1 MSNNRR
7 TIIIGGGTFNHIRNH
22 LSLAAPA
29 FGTTAKVMNKQLP
42 DSEIF
47 LTKMADPFSLLT
59 TNQHVS
65 DFIDELIDDPS
76 VGTIV
81 MNAAICDFEGT
92 IVGSD
97 EESGKHAERLKT
109 AAGRKLLKLTPSDK
123 IIGRIRLA
131 RPDIFLVGFKTTTG
145 ADSETQFLTAL
156 KFMKSTKCNLVLAN
170 DVVTRNNMVITP
182 EETHYSETTDR
193 YVALKELCEMIQLRQ
208 NLTYTRTKLH
218 DEPNT
223 SMNATPESFQ
233 VVVKYLIENGGF
245 IENNGNGFTPG
256 HFCYKMNDHSFLSSQ
271 RKANHNKVFDIGLT
285 KLYGDVNSEYISAYG
300 RTKASVGATSQRLIF
315 DKFPEYD
322 CIIHTHNPQREG
334 SDLPTTQQRPYQC
347 GSLECGINTV
357 GSMKVYDE
365 VIAGVFLE
373 KHGANILFRSSCDPQ
388 KVIDFINNNLV
399 LGVKES

>member
-1 MSNNRR
+1 MSDNRR
-7 TIIIGGGTFNHIRNH
+7 TIVIGGGTFNHIRNH
-22 LSLAAPA
+22 MSLAAPA
-29 FGTTAKVMNKQLP
+29 FGTTAKVMHSRLEQY
-42 DSEIF
+42 SELF
-47 LTKMADPFSLLT
+47 LTKMADPSSTLV
-59 TNQHVS
+59 TNKDVS
-65 DFIDELIDDPS
+65 DLIDKLIADPT

-123 IIGRIRLA
+123 IIGRIRKA

-182 EETHYSETTDR
+182 EETRYKETTDR

-208 NLTYTRTKLH
+208 NLTYTRSDHIYGPDSTIQ
-218 DEPNT
+218 
-223 SMNATPESFQ
+223 SCPETFQ
-233 VVVKYLIENGGF
+233 TVVQYLVDNGGF

-256 HFCYKMNDHSFLSSQ
+256 HFCLKIDDNTFLSSQ
-271 RKANHNKVFDIGLT
+271 RKADHNKVFARGMSKVVRHGEQIMVGGSL
-285 KLYGDVNSEYISAYG
+285 
-300 RTKASVGATSQRLIF
+300 KASVGATSQRLIF

-334 SDLPTTQQRPYQC
+334 SDLPTTPQRPYQC

-357 GSMKVYDE
+357 ESMKVYDE
-365 VIAGVFLE
+365 DIAGVFLE

-388 KVIDFINNNLV
+388 KVIDFINKNLV